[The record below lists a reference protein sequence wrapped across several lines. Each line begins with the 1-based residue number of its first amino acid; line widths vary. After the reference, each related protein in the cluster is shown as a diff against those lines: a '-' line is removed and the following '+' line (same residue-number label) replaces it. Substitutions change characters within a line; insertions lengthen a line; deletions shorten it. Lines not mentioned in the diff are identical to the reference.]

1 MIVSDYRINDML
13 SNKKLNPIVTELF
26 IRGIKLNIFL
36 VLITKSL
43 FAVSKNVRLIT
54 TEYLVMK
61 TKESFNK
68 SHLIVHQVLTFKT
81 L

>member
-1 MIVSDYRINDML
+1 ML